1 MENPRGTPTDH
12 RLKELSLLLLYLS
25 GWEED
30 SRKTPGEKIFRSW
43 KGYKFEVL
51 NELEKDNSIVQYGA
65 AKSVTLTPDGRK
77 LAERIKQKYA

>member
-1 MENPRGTPTDH
+1 MENQRATQVDEKL
-12 RLKELSLLLLYLS
+12 RDLSLLLLYLS

-51 NELEKDNSIVQYGA
+51 NDLEKDHCIVQYGT

-77 LAERIKQKYA
+77 RAERIQQKYA

>member
-1 MENPRGTPTDH
+1 MTNLEQKLVDLT
-12 RLKELSLLLLYLS
+12 LLSLFMS

-30 SRKTPGEKIFRSW
+30 SRKNTGEKIFRSW

-51 NELEKDNSIVQYGA
+51 NELEQSNMIVQYGA

-77 LAERIKQKYA
+77 RAESIAAKLFPKK